1 LRFATLTPRGLVMW
15 GAFASFVAALM
26 LAPLV
31 GSEFVPQTDNGFT
44 QVNLRMPVASSIE
57 RSSAKVAQVEDI
69 LKTYPEIKI
78 VSTVVGS

>member
-1 LRFATLTPRGLVMW
+1 GIV
-15 GAFASFVAALM
+15 SALM

-78 VSTVVGS
+78 VSTVVGSSGEGLSTGRNQASLNI

>member
-1 LRFATLTPRGLVMW
+1 RRYRVFVPPIPAYGRPFDADGRRLKTGRRVLRFATLTPRGLVMW

-44 QVNLRMPVASSIE
+44 QVNLRMPV
-57 RSSAKVAQVEDI
+57 
-69 LKTYPEIKI
+69 
-78 VSTVVGS
+78 